1 MNNFL
6 IQIMNVIDKCTIMI
20 QSIAIGIFFEENVAW
35 KAAVKKLVF
44 FIYFILEFLLGR
56 QLVFHHNT

>member
-1 MNNFL
+1 MN
-6 IQIMNVIDKCTIMI
+6 IIDKFTII
-20 QSIAIGIFFEENVAW
+20 QSIVINVFFEENVAW

-44 FIYFILEFLLGR
+44 FIYFILEVLLGK